1 MAAGLNLSDLYQ
13 DYTNNKQEDEI
24 DSLRERVA
32 RLELKVEELEKKV
45 ENNNS
50 CTTKKRLMIIED
62 LTDEEIEK
70 ILSFIKGV

>member
-32 RLELKVEELEKKV
+32 RLELKVEELEKKI

>member
-50 CTTKKRLMIIED
+50 CTTRKRLMIIED